1 MSQKKPKTFNED
13 ATLRGAWR
21 RVFARSPIVRE
32 VLAEGRRTV
41 PRLLKD
47 GSRHKVDAVQYS
59 CQVCLTWTP
68 AKLISVDHVVPVID
82 IENVSGKVQD
92 WNEFKRRLFCDK
104 KNLQRICDDCH
115 NKKTQ
120 EERSK
125 RQTLKDGVALSN
137 LEINIQSAETLEELK
152 AFKKQISKFLTKK
165 KAPETKERA
174 LKLKQILIER
184 ITKED

>member
-1 MSQKKPKTFNED
+1 MNPKKFNED

-32 VLAEGRRTV
+32 VLASGRRTV
-41 PRLLKD
+41 PRLNKD
-47 GSRHKVDAVQYS
+47 GSRHKVDSVQYS
-59 CQVCLTWTP
+59 CQVCLTWAP

-125 RQTLKDGVALSN
+125 RQILKDGVALSN
-137 LEINIQSAETLEELK
+137 LDINIQSAATFEELK
-152 AFKKQISKFLTKK
+152 AFKKQVSKFLTKK
-165 KAPETKERA
+165 KAPEIKDRA
-174 LKLKQILIER
+174 MKLKQILINK